1 MNEFKLPKKKQW
13 QTGSESVGKYGPL
26 HGTTAP
32 DFTPE
37 AVGVIY
43 VNISALV
50 IYISI
55 GVSSPSDWVQIWAD

>member
-13 QTGSESVGKYGPL
+13 QTGSESVAKHGPL

-32 DFTPE
+32 TFAPE
-37 AVGVIY
+37 AVGVTY
-43 VNISALV
+43 VNTQALV

-55 GVSSPSDWVQIWAD
+55 GTSSPSDWIQIWAD